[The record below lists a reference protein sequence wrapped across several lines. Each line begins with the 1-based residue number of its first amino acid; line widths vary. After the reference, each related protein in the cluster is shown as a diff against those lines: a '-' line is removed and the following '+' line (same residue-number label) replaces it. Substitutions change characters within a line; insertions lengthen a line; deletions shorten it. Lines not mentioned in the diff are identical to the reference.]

1 MVHGLVMDWT
11 HGLKKTNKL
20 KKKDKKVF
28 SENALNID
36 SFCSS
41 TNSVMVRFDP
51 KVVYIITRT
60 CSGFT

>member
-11 HGLKKTNKL
+11 HGLKK

-41 TNSVMVRFDP
+41 TNSHGTFSSK
-51 KVVYIITRT
+51 KVVYIIIRT